1 MMVEPAGTR
10 PLIRLVH
17 CTPYV
22 SMTMIHVMS
31 CHVMGRFTL
40 TPLMMKLFPTPPRMV
55 DTRSWQWLYLLVS
68 GLLLFKTQG
77 GYIQI
82 TYVQSAV
89 AKGAVCLDGSP
100 PAYHW
105 DRGFGTGINSWLIQ
119 LEGGGWCNNVT
130 SCLVRKNTHLGS
142 SKRMVKQIPFSGVL
156 NNKHQFNPDFYNWN
170 RVKVR
175 YCDGSSFTGD
185 VAAVNPVTNLHFR
198 GARVWLAVMEDLLGK
213 GMRSAENAVLSGC
226 SAGGLASI
234 LHCDSF
240 QALLTMGTKVK
251 CLSDAGYF
259 INAKDVSGGH
269 YIESFFNQL
278 VATHGSAKNLLP
290 SCTSRMRPALIRNT
304 LAPVIAD
311 PSGYWESC
319 KLDIKNCLPSQIKT
333 MQNFRLQFLVAL
345 LRLGKS
351 ASRGMFIDS
360 CYAHCQTEMQE
371 LWQMSDSP
379 LLNKTTIAKAVG
391 DWFYDR
397 NSFQKID
404 CPYPCNPTCHNRV
417 YDPQAHLNYPEL

>member
-1 MMVEPAGTR
+1 
-10 PLIRLVH
+10 
-17 CTPYV
+17 
-22 SMTMIHVMS
+22 MI
-31 CHVMGRFTL
+31 L
-40 TPLMMKLFPTPPRMV
+40 N
-55 DTRSWQWLYLLVS
+55 
-68 GLLLFKTQG
+68 G
-77 GYIQI
+77 GYKILSL
-82 TYVQSAV
+82 VKSPLF
-89 AKGAVCLDGSP
+89 GAVCLDGSP

-142 SKRMVKQIPFSGVL
+142 SNRMVKLIPFS
-156 NNKHQFNPDFYNWN
+156 DFYDWN

-185 VAAVNPVTNLHFR
+185 VASVNPVTNLHFR
-198 GARVWLAVMEDLLGK
+198 GARVWLAVMEDLLAK
-213 GMRSAENAVLSGC
+213 GMINAENAVLSGC

-240 QALLTMGTKVK
+240 RALLPMGTKVK
-251 CLSDAGYF
+251 CISDAGYF

-269 YIESFFNQL
+269 YIQTFFDQL
-278 VATHGSAKNLLP
+278 VATHGSSKNLLP
-290 SCTSRMRPALIRNT
+290 SCISRIRPGLCFFPQYMAQQIQTPLFIINAAYDSWQIRNV

-311 PSGYWESC
+311 PHGFWESC

-333 MQNFRLQFLVAL
+333 MQDFRLQFLAAL
-345 LRLGKS
+345 LRIGKS
-351 ASRGMFIDS
+351 SSRGMFIDS

-371 LWQMSDSP
+371 LWHMSDSP

-397 NSFQKID
+397 NPFQRID
-404 CPYPCNPTCHNRV
+404 CAYPCNPTCHNRV
-417 YDPQAHLNYPEL
+417 YDPQPHHYPDL

>member
-1 MMVEPAGTR
+1 MFD
-10 PLIRLVH
+10 VH
-17 CTPYV
+17 R
-22 SMTMIHVMS
+22 MLDARS
-31 CHVMGRFTL
+31 C
-40 TPLMMKLFPTPPRMV
+40 
-55 DTRSWQWLYLLVS
+55 QWLYLLVL

-77 GYIQI
+77 VYVQI

-89 AKGAVCLDGSP
+89 AKGAVWLDESP

-130 SCLVRKNTHLGS
+130 SWLVRKNTHLGS
-142 SKRMVKQIPFSGVL
+142 SKRMVKQIPFSGIL

-185 VAAVNPVTNLHFR
+185 VAAVDPVTNLHFR
-198 GARVWLAVMEDLLGK
+198 GARVWLAVMEDLLAK
-213 GMRSAENAVLSGC
+213 GMRNAENAVLSGC

-240 QALLTMGTKVK
+240 RALLPMGTKVK

-269 YIESFFNQL
+269 YIETFFNHL
-278 VATHGSAKNLLP
+278 VATHGSATNLLP
-290 SCTSRMRPALIRNT
+290 SCTSRMRPGLCFFPQYMAQRVQTPLFIIN
-304 LAPVIAD
+304 AA
-311 PSGYWESC
+311 YES
-319 KLDIKNCLPSQIKT
+319 
-333 MQNFRLQFLVAL
+333 
-345 LRLGKS
+345 
-351 ASRGMFIDS
+351 
-360 CYAHCQTEMQE
+360 
-371 LWQMSDSP
+371 WQ
-379 LLNKTTIAKAVG
+379 TIAKAVG

-397 NSFQKID
+397 NPFQKID
-404 CPYPCNPTCHNRV
+404 CAFPCNRTCHNRV
-417 YDPQAHLNYPEL
+417 YDPQAQAQLHYLEL

>member
-1 MMVEPAGTR
+1 
-10 PLIRLVH
+10 
-17 CTPYV
+17 
-22 SMTMIHVMS
+22 
-31 CHVMGRFTL
+31 
-40 TPLMMKLFPTPPRMV
+40 MV

-77 GYIQI
+77 VYVQI
-82 TYVQSAV
+82 TYVRSAV

-100 PAYHW
+100 PAYNW

-130 SCLVRKNTHLGS
+130 SCLIRKNTHLGS
-142 SKRMVKQIPFSGVL
+142 SKRMVKQIPFSGIL

-198 GARVWLAVMEDLLGK
+198 GARVWLAVMEDLLAK
-213 GMRSAENAVLSGC
+213 GMKNAENAVLSGC

-240 QALLTMGTKVK
+240 RALLPMGTKVK
-251 CLSDAGYF
+251 CISDAGYF
-259 INAKDVSGGH
+259 INVKDVSGGH
-269 YIESFFNQL
+269 HIEAFFNQL

-290 SCTSRMRPALIRNT
+290 SCTSRMRPALCFFPQYMAQQIQTPLFIINAAYDSWQIRNI
-304 LAPVIAD
+304 LAPGIAD
-311 PSGYWESC
+311 PHGYWESC

-333 MQNFRLQFLVAL
+333 MQDFRLQFLVAL

-351 ASRGMFIDS
+351 ASRGLFIDS

-371 LWQMSDSP
+371 LWHMQDSP
-379 LLNKTTIAKAVG
+379 LLNKTTIGKAVG
-391 DWFYDR
+391 NWFYDR

-404 CPYPCNPTCHNRV
+404 CAYPCNPTCHNRA
-417 YDPQAHLNYPEL
+417 YDPQPQPQLHFPEI

>member
-1 MMVEPAGTR
+1 
-10 PLIRLVH
+10 
-17 CTPYV
+17 
-22 SMTMIHVMS
+22 
-31 CHVMGRFTL
+31 
-40 TPLMMKLFPTPPRMV
+40 MV
-55 DTRSWQWLYLLVS
+55 DTRSCQWLHLLVL
-68 GLLLFKTQG
+68 GLLWFKTQG
-77 GYIQI
+77 VYVPI

-105 DRGFGTGINSWLIQ
+105 DRGYGTGINSWLIQ

-130 SCLVRKNTHLGS
+130 SCLVRKNTHL
-142 SKRMVKQIPFSGVL
+142 
-156 NNKHQFNPDFYNWN
+156 DFYNWN

-198 GARVWLAVMEDLLGK
+198 GARVWLAVMEDLLAK
-213 GMRSAENAVLSGC
+213 GMRNAENAVLSGC

-240 QALLTMGTKVK
+240 PALLPMGTKVK

-269 YIESFFNQL
+269 YIEAFFNQL

-290 SCTSRMRPALIRNT
+290 SCTSRMRPGLCFFPEYMAQQIQTPLFFINAAYDSWQIRNI
-304 LAPVIAD
+304 LAPGIAD
-311 PSGYWESC
+311 PRGYWESC

-333 MQNFRLQFLVAL
+333 MQDFRLQFLVAL

-351 ASRGMFIDS
+351 SSRGMFIDS
-360 CYAHCQTEMQE
+360 CYAHCQTEMQG
-371 LWQMSDSP
+371 LWLMPDSP
-379 LLNKTTIAKAVG
+379 LLNKTSIAKAVG

-397 NSFQKID
+397 NPFQKID
-404 CPYPCNPTCHNRV
+404 CAYPCNPTCHNRI
-417 YDPQAHLNYPEL
+417 YEQPAHHYPNL